1 MWNRVKKHLAGFS
14 DTSPYNVYRDCEGAS
29 EKEKHMVWLN
39 LIRDTVWERTEYEEN
54 HVPSLDALRFHWLR
68 CCWVSHYWSQ
78 AISQSVAP
86 LNLLQYGWTLTNGML
101 SFVWDSQA
109 NIQKVRDNVKFLT
122 LKRMLMQGNCSTR
135 RCKCSKEHKNCRTED
150 ESTTMTT
157 SHTGNVKMTYQTLS

>member
-1 MWNRVKKHLAGFS
+1 MA
-14 DTSPYNVYRDCEGAS
+14 
-29 EKEKHMVWLN
+29 WLN

-54 HVPSLDALRFHWLR
+54 HVPSLNALRFHWLR

-101 SFVWDSQA
+101 SIVWDSQA

-122 LKRMLMQGNCSTR
+122 SKGCSCKGNCSTR
-135 RCKCSKEHKNCRTED
+135 RCKCSKEHKTAELTV
-150 ESTTMTT
+150 SVML
-157 SHTGNVKMTYQTLS
+157 VKIHIIMEETADGIAMNQQQ